1 MMKAA
6 MMKAV
11 TKVVTK
17 AVMKK
22 LSTLFCDYI
31 NATNIPQIIDR
42 PLAAT
47 VSHKSYS
54 YVKAGMNTFALFS
67 VNMLSRKTTRNATML
82 PTRAVMTRA

>member
-1 MMKAA
+1 

-11 TKVVTK
+11 TKVVTKAVTK

-31 NATNIPQIIDR
+31 NATNRPQIIDR
-42 PLAAT
+42 PLAET

-54 YVKAGMNTFALFS
+54 YVKVGMNTFALFS
-67 VNMLSRKTTRNATML
+67 VKMLSRKTTRNATML